1 MASFGTHFDP
11 NVPNLAEVDPATGQ
25 PVMGADIPNWM
36 PEDWDAIPIWR
47 QVFGDYMKTEHFEGS
62 GEHEQENFRLVWQ
75 GLEQTEQQRA
85 AKQAAQQQMQAESLG
100 MGNAAK
106 PGDSPPPL
114 PDRAGFNPDTN
125 QSPVPTP

>member
-1 MASFGTHFDP
+1 
-11 NVPNLAEVDPATGQ
+11 
-25 PVMGADIPNWM
+25 
-36 PEDWDAIPIWR
+36 
-47 QVFGDYMKTEHFEGS
+47 
-62 GEHEQENFRLVWQ
+62 VWQ
-75 GLEQTEQQRA
+75 GLEQTEQMRA

-125 QSPVPTP
+125 QSPVPDAVTLRRSARTLLRHALPPVPDQDGLERKGHALPPVPDQDGRGSPATHGAT